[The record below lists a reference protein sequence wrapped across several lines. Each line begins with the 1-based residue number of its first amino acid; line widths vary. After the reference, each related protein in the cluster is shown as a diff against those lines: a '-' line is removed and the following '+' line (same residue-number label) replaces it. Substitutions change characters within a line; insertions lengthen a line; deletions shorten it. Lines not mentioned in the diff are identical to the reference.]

1 MIPSIEKVAVIGTGI
16 IGSGWATQFAM
27 AGYPVNL
34 YDVDDS
40 RLDEVVG
47 VVASNLK
54 YLREKG
60 ASITDIDRALQ
71 NLTTTSDLARAVVDA
86 SFIQEAIDENIDAK
100 RALLAEIERHANND
114 TIFASSSSGFPISE
128 IASESLHPERCI
140 GAHPYNPPYLIP
152 LVELSASDCTDA
164 EVLKEAVDFYQDMG
178 KETIVLRKEA
188 PGFIANRLQIA
199 LYREAVDLVSRGI
212 CSVQDVDKA
221 CVFGPGLRWAFMG
234 PNLVFHLG
242 SGPAGLGDGLER
254 YTPAFEYWL
263 SDMANWTSFPKDWPA
278 KAQEGI
284 DAEVGDRSAT
294 QGRDYDS
301 MVRYRDDM
309 LIRLLKLHKKF

>member
-1 MIPSIEKVAVIGTGI
+1 
-16 IGSGWATQFAM
+16 
-27 AGYPVNL
+27 
-34 YDVDDS
+34 
-40 RLDEVVG
+40 
-47 VVASNLK
+47 
-54 YLREKG
+54 
-60 ASITDIDRALQ
+60 
-71 NLTTTSDLARAVVDA
+71 
-86 SFIQEAIDENIDAK
+86 
-100 RALLAEIERHANND
+100 
-114 TIFASSSSGFPISE
+114 
-128 IASESLHPERCI
+128 
-140 GAHPYNPPYLIP
+140 
-152 LVELSASDCTDA
+152 VELSASDRTDA

-178 KETIVLRKEA
+178 KEPIVLRKEA

-199 LYREAVDLVSRGI
+199 LYREAVDLVNRGI

-242 SGPAGLGDGLER
+242 SGPAGLGDGLKR

-263 SDMANWTSFPKDWPA
+263 RDMAKWTSFPEDWPA

-284 DAEVGDRSAT
+284 ETEVENRSAK

-309 LIRLLKLHKKF
+309 LIRLLKLHEKF